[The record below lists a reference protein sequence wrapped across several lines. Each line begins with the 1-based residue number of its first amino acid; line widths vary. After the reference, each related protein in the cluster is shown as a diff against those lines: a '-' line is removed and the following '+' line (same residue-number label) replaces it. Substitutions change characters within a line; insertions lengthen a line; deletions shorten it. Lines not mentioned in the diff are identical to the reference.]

1 MDHFPI
7 FLALK
12 GQKVILVGGG
22 DLAARK
28 LRLLRKAD
36 AAVTVIAPT
45 LCDEIKELVAGAHI
59 GYEERKFHSSDVVG
73 ASLVFAATDIEA
85 VDASVSHA
93 AQAHGIKVNAVDR
106 PDLSDFIMPAIVDR
120 SPMVVAISSGG
131 AAPILARNLREK
143 IESIL
148 PPALGRLATFADSF
162 RGAVKGT
169 ISGGNERRK
178 FWEDFFD
185 GPVAEAV
192 LSGREV
198 SAREK
203 MLGLINLN
211 WKEERKAGHVAIVGA
226 GPGDPDL
233 LTFRAMRFMQQA
245 DVVVYDRLIS
255 DDILDYVR
263 RDADRIYVGK
273 APGKHSKTQDEIN
286 EILVQQA
293 QKGLRVVR
301 LKGGDP
307 FVFGRGGEEME
318 VLQSEGI
325 DVDIVPGITAAV
337 GCAAAAGVPL
347 THRDHASMVTFVAGQ
362 NGDGITQADWSG
374 LANNRQTLVFYMGIS
389 NADQIASKLIRHGL
403 DRNTPVAIIENGTR
417 PNQRVLPGKLLDTA
431 HMVETHNIT
440 GPALIVIGSVASF
453 ASKADFQQ
461 IAAGAIENKN
471 VALYLNEVAVAGL

>member
-12 GQKVILVGGG
+12 GQKVLLVGGG

-45 LCDEIKELVAGAHI
+45 LCDEIQELVAGAHI
-59 GYEERKFHSSDVVG
+59 EYEERKFESKDVIG

-93 AQAHGIKVNAVDR
+93 AQQNGIKVNAVDR

-178 FWEDFFD
+178 FWENFFD

-245 DVVVYDRLIS
+245 DVVIYDRLIS
-255 DDILDYVR
+255 DEILDYVR

-286 EILVQQA
+286 EILVHEA
-293 QKGLRVVR
+293 HKGLRVVR

-337 GCAAAAGVPL
+337 GCAASAAIPL

-362 NGDGITQADWSG
+362 NGDGIAQADWSG
-374 LANNRQTLVFYMGIS
+374 LVNSRQTLVFYMGIS
-389 NADQIASKLIRHGL
+389 NADHISSKLMSHGL
-403 DRNTPVAIIENGTR
+403 DANTPVAIIENGTR
-417 PNQRVLPGKLLDTA
+417 SDQRVLPGKLSEAAQL
-431 HMVETHNIT
+431 VETYEIT
-440 GPALIVIGSVASF
+440 GPALIVIGSVAAF
-453 ASKADFQQ
+453 ASKADLQQ
-461 IAAGAIENKN
+461 IAVGAIENKN
-471 VALYLNEVAVAGL
+471 VTSYLNEVAVAGL

>member
-7 FLALK
+7 FLTLK
-12 GQKVILVGGG
+12 GQKVVLVGGG

-45 LCDEIKELVAGAHI
+45 LCDEIQELVDGAHV
-59 GYEERKFHSSDVVG
+59 GYEERAFLNDDVRS
-73 ASLVFAATDIEA
+73 ASLVFAATDIED
-85 VDASVSHA
+85 VDAAVSRA
-93 AQAHGIKVNAVDR
+93 ARLHGIKVNAVDR
-106 PDLSDFIMPAIVDR
+106 PELSDFIMPAIVDR
-120 SPMVVAISSGG
+120 SPIVIGISSGG
-131 AAPILARNLREK
+131 SAPILARNLREK
-143 IESIL
+143 IEGML
-148 PPALGRLATFADSF
+148 PPAFGRLATFADSF

-178 FWEDFFD
+178 FWESFFD

-198 SAREK
+198 SARER

-211 WKEERKAGHVAIVGA
+211 WKDERRAGHVAIVGA

-255 DDILDYVR
+255 DEILDYVR

-286 EILVQQA
+286 EILVREA
-293 QKGLRVVR
+293 HKGLRIVR

-318 VLQSEGI
+318 VLQAEGI

-337 GCAAAAGVPL
+337 GCAAAASIPL

-362 NGDGITQADWSG
+362 NGEGIAQADWSG
-374 LANNRQTLVFYMGIS
+374 LANSRQTLVFYMGIA
-389 NADQIASKLIRHGL
+389 NADVISSKLIGHGL
-403 DRNTPVAIIENGTR
+403 AADTPVAIIENGTR
-417 PNQRVLPGKLLDTA
+417 SDQRVIPGKLSETVNL
-431 HMVETHNIT
+431 VETYEIT

-453 ASKADFQQ
+453 ASKADLQQ
-461 IAAGAIENKN
+461 LATGALENKN
-471 VALYLNEVAVAGL
+471 MTSYLNEVAVAGL